1 MSTLYLFDSGSI
13 FSFLSVVTRVVVVSA
28 MSIGLINGL
37 KAAESL
43 KAAEPVGGTLA
54 QSLAQ
59 EGVKSL
65 AADALRLGDPMR
77 GAAIFH
83 ASYLTLAHSAIKL
96 AWSISRSYAAGTG
109 GASSAAAGRSA
120 IARSGPPRAISSR

>member
-1 MSTLYLFDSGSI
+1 MRTLYLFDSGSI

-28 MSIGLINGL
+28 MSVGAVNSLN
-37 KAAESL
+37 AAESL
-43 KAAEPVGGTLA
+43 KAAESLNAAEPVGGTLG

-59 EGVKSL
+59 EGVESL

-83 ASYLTLAHSAIKL
+83 ASYLTCTACH
-96 AWSISRSYAAGTG
+96 AAG
-109 GASSAAAGRSA
+109 AGPNTA
-120 IARSGPPRAISSR
+120 GTE